1 MSVPR
6 FRFPFLAPIL
16 LVLLASP
23 AAIGVSA
30 DPTPREAPGRTV
42 RTQPAGIRLV
52 APVSAAPA
60 AEPAPVRRAEAAA
73 GLSAAVAVAGAE
85 SGGATGRAAAMSPS
99 RAGAASEGAAA
110 RPAPGRAL
118 RVLGPAGAGRGRAP
132 GGLAAPTQAAGPDAA
147 QAPVPPQA
155 PAAPPRRPP
164 TVDDL
169 LDLVQISSAQISPDG
184 TRLLYTRSTIESW
197 KDNKRVS
204 RIWMTDVATGETWPF
219 LGDPDD
225 RNPAWSPDGAHVA
238 FLSKRG
244 GGSGGGGSGDG
255 SPDEAGP
262 QIWVIRAS
270 GGEAWRLTDHK
281 GDIEHFEWAPD
292 GQRLFFVSADAKS
305 EEEKAAEKAGDDA
318 VFVDEGPNGQDRG
331 RFESLWVIGLADRQE
346 RRVLGGGLFISS
358 FSPSPD
364 GSRVAITYR
373 RENTR
378 NGEYLTEVAVVDV
391 ATGAMRDLTRNEAPE
406 RDVAWSPDGRLVS
419 YKAPSQETWAL
430 AEEKLWAIDAG
441 GGVPRLLSASHT
453 GTIGRYF
460 WTPDGRTIVFG
471 GQRRGR
477 GGVFALAVN
486 DGSVRVIRSGEW
498 SGDLDSATRDR
509 MVVAG
514 VFSTPTRPGEAG
526 LVDLAS
532 GQLRDVTS
540 SHPQLAGLELASV
553 EAVTWKSRD
562 GLEVEGLLWRPAGS
576 PAAKLPLLVSVHGG
590 PAGVWSTSFRGI
602 NHVYAGLGWAVFE
615 PNVRGST
622 SYGDRFLQGN
632 ARDIGG
638 GDYEDL
644 MSGVD
649 HLVARG
655 IADPDRLAIR
665 GWSYG
670 GILGGWTI
678 TQTPRFKAAS
688 VGAMVTDWTS
698 EYAMGFN
705 FDVRRWYIGGT
716 PWDNPEGYRQRSS
729 FTHIAKVSTPTIVL
743 HGERDTTCTIGQSMM
758 FYQGL
763 KDRGVPVR
771 FIRFPREPHGFR
783 EPHHQRIR
791 DVEEIRWLMKH
802 ARGIDWVPPER
813 PVEPDRES
821 KKPAKTPTGAVGL

>member
-1 MSVPR
+1 VSVPR
-6 FRFPFLAPIL
+6 FRFAFLAPVI

-23 AAIGVSA
+23 AAIGLA
-30 DPTPREAPGRTV
+30 LAPAPRSGAPGGAPDVLLARDGLA
-42 RTQPAGIRLV
+42 RELRV
-52 APVSAAPA
+52 AP
-60 AEPAPVRRAEAAA
+60 
-73 GLSAAVAVAGAE
+73 AV
-85 SGGATGRAAAMSPS
+85 P
-99 RAGAASEGAAA
+99 
-110 RPAPGRAL
+110 
-118 RVLGPAGAGRGRAP
+118 GRAP
-132 GGLAAPTQAAGPDAA
+132 GARPTAAVPRAGLAGEARTAAGAPPRPLRLAPLVGAAPERMAAGLAAQAARAARSGPDQAA
-147 QAPVPPQA
+147 VSTQERAAA
-155 PAAPPRRPP
+155 PARRAP

-184 TRLLYTRSTIESW
+184 TRLLYTRSAIESW

-204 RIWMTDVATGETWPF
+204 SIWMADLARNETWRF
-219 LGDPDD
+219 LGDPED
-225 RNPAWSPDGAHVA
+225 RSPAWSPDGTHVA

-244 GGSGGGGSGDG
+244 TGRSAGAGGGSQ
-255 SPDEAGP
+255 DEAGP
-262 QIWVIRAS
+262 QIWIIRAS
-270 GGEAWRLTDHK
+270 GGEAWKLTDHK
-281 GDIEHFEWAPD
+281 GAIERFEWAPD
-292 GQRLFFVSADAKS
+292 GARLFFVSADAKS
-305 EEEKAAEKAGDDA
+305 DEEKAAEKAGDDA

-331 RFESLWVIGLADRQE
+331 RFESLWVVGLADRQE
-346 RRVLGGGLFISS
+346 RRVLGGNLFISS

-364 GSRVAITYR
+364 GSQVAITYR

-378 NGEYLTEVAVVDV
+378 NGEYLTEVAVVDA

-419 YKAPSQETWAL
+419 YKAPSRDTWEL
-430 AEEKLWAIDAG
+430 AEEKLWAVDAG
-441 GGVPRLLSASHT
+441 GGVPRLLSGSHT

-471 GQRRGR
+471 GQQRGR
-477 GGVFALAVN
+477 GGVFALAVA
-486 DGSVRVIRSGEW
+486 DGAVRVIRSGEW
-498 SGDLDSATRDR
+498 GGDLDSATRDR
-509 MVVAG
+509 AVVAG
-514 VFSTPTRPGEAG
+514 VFSTPARPGEAG
-526 LVDLAS
+526 IVDVAS

-540 SHPQLAGLELASV
+540 SHPQLADLELASV

-562 GLEVEGLLWRPAGS
+562 GLEVEGLLWRPAGG
-576 PAAKLPLLVSVHGG
+576 AGARLPLLVSVHGG

-632 ARDIGG
+632 LRDIGG

-644 MSGVD
+644 MTGID

-670 GILGGWTI
+670 GILGGWAI

-729 FTHIAKVSTPTIVL
+729 FTHIANVSTPTIVL

-802 ARGIDWVPPER
+802 ARGIDWTPPAR
-813 PVEPDRES
+813 PLEPES
-821 KKPAKTPTGAVGL
+821 EPKKPAKTPTGP